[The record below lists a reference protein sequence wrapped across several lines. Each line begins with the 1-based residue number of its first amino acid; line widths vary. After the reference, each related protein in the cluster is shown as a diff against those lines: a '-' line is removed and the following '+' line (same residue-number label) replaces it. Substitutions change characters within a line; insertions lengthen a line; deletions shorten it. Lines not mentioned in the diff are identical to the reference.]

1 MLYTQMDG
9 QTNKHTHRN
18 DNITSS
24 ANVGGKYGNNLLQ
37 IEELVSDAVSR
48 GAHVVCGGSR
58 HKQLGGNYFLPTILT
73 GVTQEMDIF
82 HNEIFGPVASI
93 IR

>member
-1 MLYTQMDG
+1 M
-9 QTNKHTHRN
+9 
-18 DNITSS
+18 
-24 ANVGGKYGNNLLQ
+24 A
-37 IEELVSDAVSR
+37 DAVSR
-48 GAHVVCGGSR
+48 GAQVVCGGTR
-58 HKQLGGNYFLPTILT
+58 HKEFGGNYFLPTILT